1 MTVDSFLDCTV
12 LAKQEKEISRISSST
27 KTVQIQLCFRL
38 IKMHTGQKSELIT
51 CVEVTPT
58 LEHPSVDAVVLDGT
72 AIVNMLSLT
81 EKVLDF

>member
-1 MTVDSFLDCTV
+1 
-12 LAKQEKEISRISSST
+12 
-27 KTVQIQLCFRL
+27 
-38 IKMHTGQKSELIT
+38 MHTGQKSELIT
-51 CVEVTPT
+51 CVEINPT